1 MEAISIRKYQ
11 MTDSKFAFFLVV
23 LTDRIRNNIASFAKF
38 GVTEQEIEEFER
50 QIDAFK
56 AYQTDDYFVGDRMI
70 YTQLKS
76 GIRSKLLKD
85 LREASLRVSLR
96 FGDNSAEAKL
106 ANVSSITKLRNADLL
121 LAAYSVLKIV
131 QENKTQLADVGQ
143 TEEMLAE
150 LAAEI
155 EDFKSTM
162 QKQDASVEARR
173 TNLVAKIAQGN
184 KLFAMAVRF
193 CSIGKRIYPNINS
206 PQHKLFLMYK
216 GRGRKKSETEES
228 PNENAEN

>member
-1 MEAISIRKYQ
+1 MDAISIRKYQ

-23 LTDRIRNNIASFAKF
+23 LTDRIRNDIASFANF
-38 GVTEQEIEEFER
+38 GVTEQEIEELER

-56 AYQTDDYFVGDRMI
+56 GFQSDDYFVGSRMEF
-70 YTQLKS
+70 TQLKS

-96 FGDNSAEAKL
+96 FGDNSSEAKL
-106 ANVSSITKLRNADLL
+106 AYVPSLTKLRNAELL

-131 QENKTQLADVGQ
+131 QENKTLLAEVGQ
-143 TEEMLAE
+143 TEAMLVE
-150 LAAEI
+150 LEAEI
-155 EDFKSTM
+155 EEFKTTM
-162 QKQDASVEARR
+162 QNQNASVEARR
-173 TNLVAKIAQGN
+173 ANMEAKIAQGN

-206 PQHKLFLMYK
+206 PQHKLYLMYK
-216 GRGRKKSETEES
+216 GRGRKKSEPEVEES
-228 PNENAEN
+228 EG